1 MNKITKGTIIFF
13 LLSITP
19 AIAQKKWTLQ
29 EVIDYATK
37 NNLQVIDKEIALKL
51 EENNLQ
57 ITKNERL
64 PSVAG
69 NMSNQLRFGQ
79 TQGFQGGIG
88 RNDNFNN
95 DLNVSANVL
104 LYNGGR
110 LQKQALKKGYDVEIA
125 QHNVA
130 LLKENIALQIIQ
142 QYLSVLLQKEIV
154 KIYESSVENAQ
165 KGYQRAK
172 ITTEVGTTAQTTLAE
187 AQSALAKEN
196 QNLNQSKI
204 EVQKALFTLSQTLQ
218 LNDYHSFDIED
229 WSPSEELP
237 DNLHSLES
245 VLTQIQEKHPLILL
259 AQSQVKSAEAQTEVV
274 KTAFLPSIS
283 LSAGLGSFYYN
294 SLVTDITGVD
304 NLGNIIKEK
313 ALLDQYKTNFYQQVG
328 VSVNIP
334 IFNKGNTK
342 LQVEQAKINE
352 VMAKNQLKIQ
362 EQQLLQQIQKVFFD
376 MESHYQTYLSAQET
390 EKSTQLAL
398 DFAQK
403 SYEAG
408 RTSIYDLHIARN
420 NYVSAK
426 SSTIQAKY
434 NYIFSQTILEI
445 YASKKSK

>member
-1 MNKITKGTIIFF
+1 MKKYIVFGILFF
-13 LLSITP
+13 PLICFS
-19 AIAQKKWTLQ
+19 QKKWTLQ
-29 EVIDYATK
+29 ETIDYATK
-37 NNLQVIDKEIALKL
+37 NNLQIIDKEIALKL

-64 PSVAG
+64 PSVSG
-69 NMSNQLRFGQ
+69 NMSNQLRLGQ

-95 DLNVSANVL
+95 DLNVSVNIL

-110 LQKQALKKGYDVEIA
+110 LQKEALKRGYDVEVA

-130 LLKENIALQIIQ
+130 ILKENIVLQIIQ

-196 QNLNQSKI
+196 QNLNQAKI

-229 WSPSEELP
+229 WALSEELP
-237 DNLHSLES
+237 NNLHSLEN
-245 VLTQIQEKHPLILL
+245 VLTQIQEKHPLILS
-259 AQSQVKSAEAQTEVV
+259 AQSKIKSAEAQTEVV
-274 KTAFLPSIS
+274 KTAFLPSVS

-294 SLVTDITGVD
+294 SLITDITGVD

-313 ALLDQYKTNFYQQVG
+313 ALFGQYKTNFYQQVG

-334 IFNKGNTK
+334 IFNKNNTK

-352 VMAKNQLKIQ
+352 EMAKNNFQQ
-362 EQQLLQQIQKVFFD
+362 RQQQLLQQIQKVFFD
-376 MESHYQTYLSAQET
+376 MESYYQNYLSAQET

-434 NYIFSQTILEI
+434 NYIFSQKILDF
-445 YASKKSK
+445 YTK

>member
-1 MNKITKGTIIFF
+1 MPSIYLKMKKYT
-13 LLSITP
+13 LLGFICLPLVCFS
-19 AIAQKKWTLQ
+19 QKKWTLQ
-29 EVIDYATK
+29 EAIDYATK
-37 NNLQVIDKEIALKL
+37 NNLQVIDKEISLKI
-51 EENNLQ
+51 EENNLE

-64 PSVAG
+64 PSIAG
-69 NMSNQLRFGQ
+69 NMNNQLRLGQ

-95 DLNVSANVL
+95 DLNVSGNIL
-104 LYNGGR
+104 LFNGGR
-110 LQKQALKKGYDVEIA
+110 LQKQALKKGYDVEVA

-229 WSPSEELP
+229 WSLSKEFPA
-237 DNLHSLES
+237 NLYSLES

-259 AQSQVKSAEAQTEVV
+259 AQSQIKSAEAQTEVV
-274 KTAFLPSIS
+274 KTAFLPSVS
-283 LSAGLGSFYYN
+283 LSAGIGSFYYN

-328 VSVNIP
+328 VVVNIP

-352 VMAKNQLKIQ
+352 EMAKNNYQQ
-362 EQQLLQQIQKVFFD
+362 QQQQLLQQIQKVFFD

-408 RTSIYDLHIARN
+408 ISSIYELNNTRN
-420 NYVSAK
+420 NNINARST
-426 SSTIQAKY
+426 TIQAKY
-434 NYIFSQTILEI
+434 HYIFSVKILEQ
-445 YASKKSK
+445 YLK